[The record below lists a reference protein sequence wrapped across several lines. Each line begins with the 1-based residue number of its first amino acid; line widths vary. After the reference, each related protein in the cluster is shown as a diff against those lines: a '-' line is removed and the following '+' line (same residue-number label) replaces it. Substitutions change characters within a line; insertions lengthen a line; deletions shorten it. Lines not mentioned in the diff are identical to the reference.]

1 MFGSS
6 GETTVITAALQTVH
20 LGWNNGI
27 LTLDLEHL
35 KTNAFLKEFY
45 SLYNQFAPLS
55 DGDEKRKNPTT
66 EEEFLEKLNNLP
78 RKITKK
84 GFLVSKYLCMKM
96 LEVMFGTGSSAAKR
110 DRLMTLFCLY
120 AMSSTNQSSFFIK
133 IS

>member
-1 MFGSS
+1 MFGST
-6 GETTVITAALQTVH
+6 GEQGVISNVMTAIQM
-20 LGWNNGI
+20 G
-27 LTLDLEHL
+27 LDPEQL
-35 KTNAFLKEFY
+35 KTNLFLNEFY
-45 SLYNQFAPLS
+45 SLYNKFAPLS

-66 EEEFLEKLNNLP
+66 EEEFLETLNNP
-78 RKITKK
+78 PPNTKYTTK

-96 LEVMFGTGSSAAKR
+96 LEVMFGTGSSQIKR